1 MLFLTFFSFWYTIK
15 RIIWNISL
23 RITCIPAER
32 EFPVSRGNMRKG
44 TYMRDK
50 PGLEKEKAIVSSL
63 CEELRRDSAIARRI
77 LNGIR

>member
-1 MLFLTFFSFWYTIK
+1 
-15 RIIWNISL
+15 
-23 RITCIPAER
+23 
-32 EFPVSRGNMRKG
+32 
-44 TYMRDK
+44 MRDK